1 MAPTIQPPLS
11 SEHQRIRKLSELFAR
26 PSREVRI
33 GIGDDCAVL
42 APTTRDEV
50 WTVDVAVEGVHFRRD
65 FMALDAI
72 GYRAFMA
79 AASDIAAMGARARA
93 ALNSLTLPK
102 NFSDAEL
109 QALCTGIARA
119 ADACACPVVGGNL
132 SRGRELTITTTVLGE
147 AYGMP
152 IARGTARPGDALF
165 VTGPIGASAL
175 GLALLQRGSV
185 DATTQAFANA
195 FVAPRA
201 RLDLAERIA
210 LHATSALDISDGL
223 FDDAGRIAEGSGLTL
238 RLELALVPRLPEFD
252 VSARALG
259 LDPNALVLGGG
270 EDYELLFTA
279 DANAIQG
286 TWATRIGSVVPG
298 ASRVEAVDENGSV
311 LHEVARGFDHF
322 RR

>member
-1 MAPTIQPPLS
+1 MAVTHDPRRS

-26 PSREVRI
+26 PSRDVRI

-65 FMALDAI
+65 FMGLDAI

-93 ALNSLTLPK
+93 ALSSLTLPK
-102 NFSDAEL
+102 SFSDAEL
-109 QALCTGIARA
+109 SALASGIARA
-119 ADACACPVVGGNL
+119 ADACGCPVVGGNL
-132 SRGRELTITTTVLGE
+132 SQGRELTITTSLLGE

-152 IARGTARPGDALF
+152 ITRAAARRGDAVF

-175 GLALLQRGSV
+175 GLALLKAAKLDG
-185 DATTQAFANA
+185 ATQKFANA

-223 FDDAGRIAEGSGLTL
+223 LEDAGRVAEASGLTL
-238 RLELALVPRLPEFD
+238 TLELALVPRLAGFETT
-252 VSARALG
+252 ARTLG
-259 LDPNALVLGGG
+259 LDPNALILAGG

-279 DANAIQG
+279 DLSAVQG
-286 TWATRIGSVVPG
+286 DWATRIGFVTEG
-298 ASRVEAVDENGSV
+298 AGRAEALDEDGKVMTVS
-311 LHEVARGFDHF
+311 ATGFDHF
-322 RR
+322 R